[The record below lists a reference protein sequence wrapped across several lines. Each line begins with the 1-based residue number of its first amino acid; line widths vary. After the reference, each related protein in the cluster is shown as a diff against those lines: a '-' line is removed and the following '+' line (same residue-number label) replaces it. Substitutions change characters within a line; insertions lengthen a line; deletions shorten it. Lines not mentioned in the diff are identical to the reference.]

1 MMTGVMGVAE
11 TKQMKNNFLL
21 ISIHLGA
28 GSSRWGESGSGGWV
42 PTLEQTKLS
51 GAQIGNKAD
60 FNLLK
65 SQVRLPRCTF

>member
-1 MMTGVMGVAE
+1 MTGVMGVAE
-11 TKQMKNNFLL
+11 TKQIKNMFNFLF
-21 ISIHLGA
+21 HLGA

-51 GAQIGNKAD
+51 VAQIGSKAD

-65 SQVRLPRCTF
+65 SQVRLSRCTF